1 MKWMMTHSSGQ
12 RGGALAACRAAIVA
26 LGTSLALVAVL
37 LFAGMSEGSAHAA
50 PPQPVA
56 KDFSK
61 PAIVVLEY
69 GLKPSGGMR
78 LILHTRVLAG
88 LVVAQIFPKAPI
100 IVTGGNPRNGNT
112 EGGQM
117 SKMLRTYGIPKER
130 ILVEDRASSTVENA
144 RFSVPLAKEA
154 GASGIILVTSSSH
167 QDRADGN
174 FADAGGNVLATVSF
188 PDQNPSINITQF
200 VRDVMSPFV
209 AIN

>member
-1 MKWMMTHSSGQ
+1 MKWMMTDSSGQ
-12 RGGALAACRAAIVA
+12 RRGVMAACRAAAVA
-26 LGTSLALVAVL
+26 LGTSLALVVVL
-37 LFAGMSEGSAHAA
+37 LFAGMSVGSAHAA
-50 PPQPVA
+50 PAQLVA

-61 PAIVVLEY
+61 PAIVVLGY

-88 LVVAQIFPKAPI
+88 LAVAQIFPKSPI

-117 SKMLRTYGIPKER
+117 RKMLRIYGIPDER
-130 ILVEDRASSTVENA
+130 IIVEDRASSTVENA

-167 QDRADGN
+167 QGRADGN

-188 PDQNPSINITQF
+188 PDQDPSINITQF

-209 AIN
+209 AIS